1 MTCSGGGGALVQYLR
16 ALLGQKENFTVYFL
30 WKGEHYDIQTRHKD
44 LFFSHYNLFLGKL
57 KEKLARKARINTE
70 QVYRI
75 VLMPP
80 GHPTILHKSD

>member
-1 MTCSGGGGALVQYLR
+1 MTSKHG
-16 ALLGQKENFTVYFL
+16 TS
-30 WKGEHYDIQTRHKD
+30 I
-44 LFFSHYNLFLGKL
+44 FFSHYNHFLGKL
-57 KEKLARKARINTE
+57 KEKLAQKARVNTE